1 MSINRY
7 DKKRDANEPQ
17 IIEVFEKM
25 GISVFR
31 LDRPVDLLLGYRL
44 FNYLVEVKIPGE
56 KLNKNQVKFQ
66 KEFKGSFRIIR
77 TIEEAATLGKEIK
90 SGTIHIT

>member
-7 DKKRDANEPQ
+7 NAKRDANEPE

-31 LDRPVDLLLGYRL
+31 LNRPVDLLLGYNG

-56 KLNKNQVKFQ
+56 ILNKNQVEFA
-66 KEFKGSFRIIR
+66 ETFKGHFTVIK
-77 TIEEAATLGKEIK
+77 TKEEATCLGKNIRAGSLK
-90 SGTIHIT
+90 